1 MTTRLSRTSR
11 AIDAPTSADPVNV
24 DRTGAGVSAPSD
36 NQVTNRDNAH
46 QIPHLID
53 TGNDQVTNRDGAELV
68 SHLIVDS
75 DARRRRNWRGPA
87 LLGGLGAGLVIMA
100 VISAGQGQLDIPA
113 DQVLGAIARWLG
125 LDIGTAP
132 VHPQGEN
139 ALWYVRF
146 PRVVLAMLVGGALAS
161 AGALM
166 QGVFGNPLAEPAVVG
181 VSSGAAV
188 GAAATIVF
196 GISVFG
202 TWTVALAAF
211 GGALV
216 TTMLVYALSRSAGK
230 TEVVTLVLT
239 GIAVNAFTFAVIAFF
254 TYVASPDAREQLIFW
269 QLGSLNGAR
278 WAAVLAVVPLVLV
291 GLAVA
296 VAVIRKLDLLA
307 LGERSARH
315 LGVNVERLRL
325 LVIVVVALL
334 VGSGTAFAGIIG
346 FVGLVVPH
354 LIRMIAGPGHRLLL
368 PASALGGALLLTCAD
383 LAARTAVTNADLPLG
398 MLTALVGGPFF
409 FWLLRRTRA
418 RQGGWA

>member
-1 MTTRLSRTSR
+1 VTTHT
-11 AIDAPTSADPVNV
+11 
-24 DRTGAGVSAPSD
+24 
-36 NQVTNRDNAH
+36 
-46 QIPHLID
+46 
-53 TGNDQVTNRDGAELV
+53 NDQVTKPADPGPV
-68 SHLIVDS
+68 SHLIGS
-75 DARRRRNWRGPA
+75 DHPQRRRSWRGTA
-87 LLGGLGAGLVIMA
+87 LLVGLGVGLVLLA
-100 VISAGQGQLDIPA
+100 VISAGQGQLDIPPG
-113 DQVLGAIARWLG
+113 QVIGAVTKWLG

-146 PRVVLAMLVGGALAS
+146 PRVVLAMLVGGALAT

-166 QGVFGNPLAEPAVVG
+166 QGVFGNPLAEPAIVG

-188 GAAATIVF
+188 GAAATIVS

-211 GGALV
+211 AGALA
-216 TTMLVYALSRSAGK
+216 TTMLVYALSRSGGR

-278 WAAVLAVVPLVLV
+278 WSAVLAVVPFVVV
-291 GLAVA
+291 GLAVTVL
-296 VAVIRKLDLLA
+296 VARKLDVLA

-315 LGVNVERLRL
+315 LGVSVERLRL
-325 LVIVVVALL
+325 TVIVVVALL

-354 LIRMIAGPGHRLLL
+354 LIRMIVGPGHRLLL
-368 PASALGGALLLTCAD
+368 PASALGGALLLTGAD

>member
-1 MTTRLSRTSR
+1 MTTTS
-11 AIDAPTSADPVNV
+11 D
-24 DRTGAGVSAPSD
+24 
-36 NQVTNRDNAH
+36 
-46 QIPHLID
+46 
-53 TGNDQVTNRDGAELV
+53 DQVTKQGSAGQV
-68 SHLIVDS
+68 PQLITPGTDQGTS
-75 DARRRRNWRGPA
+75 AGRHRSWRGPA
-87 LLGGLGAGLVIMA
+87 LLGGLVVGLVVLILF
-100 VISAGQGQLDIPA
+100 SAGQGQLDIPP
-113 DQVLGAIARWLG
+113 DQVLGAVAHWLG
-125 LDIGTAP
+125 LDIGTQP

-139 ALWYVRF
+139 ALWHVRF
-146 PRVVLAMLVGGALAS
+146 PRVLLAMLVGGALAT

-211 GGALV
+211 GGALA
-216 TTMLVYALSRSAGK
+216 TTLLVYALSRSGGK

-278 WAAVLAVVPLVLV
+278 WAAVLAVAPLVTI
-291 GLAVA
+291 GLAIAFPVA
-296 VAVIRKLDLLA
+296 RKLDLLA
-307 LGERSARH
+307 LGERPARH

-354 LIRMIAGPGHRLLL
+354 LIRMIVGPGHRLLL
-368 PASALGGALLLTCAD
+368 PASGLGGALLLTGAD